1 MLHGMFRRKKI
12 TVMGV
17 HAPGPRFT
25 RWALAYFILHVAIPV
40 MAIALLLD
48 ILTWR
53 IAMASGGTC
62 YAFVCFWL

>member
-1 MLHGMFRRKKI
+1 MLGYMFQRKKI

-53 IAMASGGTC
+53 IAAATGGTC